1 MQFSPVNARMLESA
15 IRRAAQLYR
24 DPSVWRRLQAN
35 AMTADVSWT
44 QPARRYAELYR
55 GLIADRAG

>member
-1 MQFSPVNARMLESA
+1 MLESA